1 VQTLEQLLPP
11 AEIGTAQQ
19 ELPVLEL
26 AKQINEDLRTARAIQ
41 HREREITRTA
51 RPDKVYIVMLAETYV
66 LESGESFVGHSVIA
80 VFSSRNAAEEY
91 IDYHQPSEFDR
102 YFINEELVRS

>member
-1 VQTLEQLLPP
+1 M
-11 AEIGTAQQ
+11 GTAQQ

-41 HREREITRTA
+41 HRERENTRTA
-51 RPDKVYIVMLAETYV
+51 RPEKVYIVMLAKTYL
-66 LESGESFVGHSVIA
+66 LESGETFVYHSVID
-80 VFSSRNAAEEY
+80 VFSSRDAAEEY

-102 YFINEELVRS
+102 YFIKEELVRN